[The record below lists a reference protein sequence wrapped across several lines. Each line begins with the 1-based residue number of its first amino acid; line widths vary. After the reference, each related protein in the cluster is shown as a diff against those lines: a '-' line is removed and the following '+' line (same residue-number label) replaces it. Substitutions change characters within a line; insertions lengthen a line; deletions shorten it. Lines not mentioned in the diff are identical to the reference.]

1 MSLYFDLGMC
11 GRCLCTLTSRS
22 TPPLYLLYLVHLT
35 HLMGVGGGEIGVK
48 LVHWN
53 PDGFK
58 IGLCDV
64 APAAQTKALLCLAN
78 KYACVCVCECGCVGV

>member
-1 MSLYFDLGMC
+1 
-11 GRCLCTLTSRS
+11 
-22 TPPLYLLYLVHLT
+22 
-35 HLMGVGGGEIGVK
+35 MGVWGGEIGVK

-64 APAAQTKALLCLAN
+64 TPAAQTKALLCLAN
-78 KYACVCVCECGCVGV
+78 KYACVCVFECGCVGVWVCVHAQVCCGLAPLLQQPLSRLTLAPNSPDPN